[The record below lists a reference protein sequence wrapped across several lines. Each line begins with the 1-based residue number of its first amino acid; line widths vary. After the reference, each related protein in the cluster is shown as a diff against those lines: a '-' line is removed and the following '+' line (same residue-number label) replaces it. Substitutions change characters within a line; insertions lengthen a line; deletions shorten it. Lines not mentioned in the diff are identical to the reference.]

1 MKTQLS
7 KKRRNLV
14 LERTSR
20 TEPRAAASLFKTARK
35 VPALRLK
42 KILATTDF
50 SKISLVGVRYAVS
63 LADKVDAGVALV
75 HVIERAPR
83 FSGMESVVLAKDDV
97 DLIELAERELA
108 RLAKKESKKDLAVQ
122 SFVRHGKPF
131 DEIGALA
138 RSREAD
144 LVVIATRGYTGLKNV
159 WLGST
164 AERVVRHAPCAVLT
178 VPPRNGKAT
187 GFQLRRIVVPIDF
200 SETSAQAL
208 PYAAALAEQF
218 GAEIILL
225 HVIEW
230 VAVPAEL
237 GAAPSAITEA
247 DKGSVAKD
255 LLRLRQEALGED
267 FPGRTIVRAGA
278 PFQEITRA
286 AKEMGA
292 DMIILTTR
300 GYTGLQNILLG
311 STAERVVRH
320 ADCPVLVVRKKAPHK
335 RRLFARKGRKKSVKK

>member
-1 MKTQLS
+1 MSRWSMSL
-7 KKRRNLV
+7 NLPRGS
-14 LERTSR
+14 LE
-20 TEPRAAASLFKTARK
+20 A
-35 VPALRLK
+35 
-42 KILATTDF
+42 
-50 SKISLVGVRYAVS
+50 
-63 LADKVDAGVALV
+63 
-75 HVIERAPR
+75 
-83 FSGMESVVLAKDDV
+83 VVLAKDDADV
-97 DLIELAERELA
+97 IELTERELA

-131 DEIGALA
+131 NEIGAFA
-138 RSREAD
+138 RNPEAD
-144 LVVIATRGYTGLKNV
+144 LIVIATRGYTGLKNV
-159 WLGST
+159 WLGGA
-164 AERVVRHAPCAVLT
+164 AEQIVRHAPCAGLT
-178 VPPRNGKAT
+178 VPPRNAKAT
-187 GFQLRRIVVPIDF
+187 SFQLRRIVVPIDF

-230 VAVPAEL
+230 VALSAEL
-237 GAAPSAITEA
+237 GAVPSAITEA

-255 LLRLRQEALGED
+255 LLRLRQEALGD
-267 FPGRTIVRAGA
+267 DVPGRTIVRAGA

-300 GYTGLQNILLG
+300 GYTGLQNVLLG

-320 ADCPVLVVRKKAPHK
+320 AECPVLVVRKKAADRK
-335 RRLFARKGRKKSVKK
+335 RLIARKGRKKSVKK

>member
-1 MKTQLS
+1 
-7 KKRRNLV
+7 V
-14 LERTSR
+14 LERNPR
-20 TEPRAAASLFKTARK
+20 TESRAAASLFNTAQK
-35 VPALRLK
+35 LPALRLK

-75 HVIERAPR
+75 HVIEPAPR
-83 FSGMESVVLAKDDV
+83 FAGMESVVLAKDDADV
-97 DLIELAERELA
+97 IELAERELA
-108 RLAKKESKKDLAVQ
+108 RLAEKESKKDLAVQ

-131 DEIGALA
+131 NEIAALA

-144 LVVIATRGYTGLKNV
+144 LVVIATRGYTGLKNI

-164 AERVVRHAPCAVLT
+164 AEQVVRHAPCAVLT
-178 VPPRNGKAT
+178 VPPQNAKAAA
-187 GFQLRRIVVPIDF
+187 FQLKRIVVPIDF

-230 VAVPAEL
+230 VAIPSEL
-237 GAAPSAITEA
+237 GSAPSAITEA

-255 LLRLRQEALGED
+255 LSRLRQEVLGEQV
-267 FPGRTIVRAGA
+267 PGRTIVRAGA

-320 ADCPVLVVRKKAPHK
+320 AECPVLVVRKKVSGRK
-335 RRLFARKGRKKSVKK
+335 RLFARKGRKKSVKK

>member
-1 MKTQLS
+1 MKIKPP
-7 KKRRNLV
+7 KK
-14 LERTSR
+14 LEKTIREVR
-20 TEPRAAASLFKTARK
+20 AQTEPRAAAALFAVARK
-35 VPALRLK
+35 LPAVRLK

-50 SKISLVGVRYAVS
+50 SKPSLAGVRYAVS

-75 HVIERAPR
+75 YVVEPAPR
-83 FSGMESVVLAKDDV
+83 FAGLENVVLALDDAEV
-97 DLIELAERELA
+97 IELAERELA
-108 RLAKKESKKDLAVQ
+108 RLAEKESKKDLAVRA
-122 SFVRHGKPF
+122 FVRHGKPF
-131 DEIGALA
+131 NEIAALA

-144 LVVIATRGYTGLKNV
+144 VVVIGTHGHTGLKRA

-178 VPPRNGKAT
+178 VPLRNAKAT

-208 PYAAALAEQF
+208 PYAAAWAEQF

-225 HVIEW
+225 RVIEW
-230 VAVPAEL
+230 VTVPAEL
-237 GAAPSAITEA
+237 GYTPSTITEV

-255 LLRLRQEALGED
+255 LSRLRQEALGED
-267 FPGRTIVRAGA
+267 VPGRTMVLAGA

-300 GYTGLQNILLG
+300 GCTGLQNVLLG

-320 ADCPVLVVRKKAPHK
+320 ADCPVLVVREPRGGGK
-335 RRLFARKGRKKSVKK
+335 RNPRSKNI